1 MAEINQTAL
10 MIATMKLLVKSNAKI
25 THRESGNTN
34 TYTIGSKEVHYSVS
48 FNNSTKKYEIRMGP
62 GTQKSQVVFNGTEFA
77 TDGQELKK
85 LYNDASASFDIQI
98 IRSLFPQNNHNYNL

>member
-1 MAEINQTAL
+1 MSKINQTAL
-10 MIATMKLLVKSNAKI
+10 VIATMKLLVKSNAKI

-48 FNNSTKKYEIRMGP
+48 FNNSTKKYEIRIGLA
-62 GTQKSQVVFNGTEFA
+62 QESQVVFNGTEFA
-77 TDGQELKK
+77 ADGQEVNK
-85 LYNDASASFDIQI
+85 LYNDISATVGIQI